1 MNLEFCRSYQ
11 PWRSKEDQA
20 VMANSIAVIIFYH
33 GTRKSAIA
41 LNSTRRAYRGVFGQ
55 QGAEEADHHPKR

>member
-1 MNLEFCRSYQ
+1 
-11 PWRSKEDQA
+11 
-20 VMANSIAVIIFYH
+20 MANSIAVIIFYH